1 MLSSFFFQA
10 FFSTECYPEAG
21 MFLKTQARCVGL
33 GKELYT
39 VGERRGVSG
48 LGLGPTLSCPA
59 LRKPCFSYTPAW
71 QSVRVWQ

>member
-1 MLSSFFFQA
+1 MLFGFFFKA

-33 GKELYT
+33 GKELDT

-48 LGLGPTLSCPA
+48 LGLGRTLSCPA
-59 LRKPCFSYTPAW
+59 LRRLCCSYTPAW
-71 QSVRVWQ
+71 QSVRE